1 MLRIFKYSRSCKPRQ
16 IILLLNQKRSQLLE
30 TTNLNPAH
38 HNCSSKISHGYF
50 LLHSVL
56 NPWLT
61 NWGWLVRH
69 RERKVLELQCLKRH
83 IPNIQGQRRSLSK
96 MVGGA
101 KSHLETY
108 CIPTRDD
115 QKAQT
120 KLCAHKDTETLLRLS
135 QTCLWVFECLL
146 WRYRSAVV
154 CCKDSSK
161 YQGQLPGSQSMW
173 HKPSWWRSPLTH
185 LQSHWTDD
193 PQTAEQLYQRNSH
206 IVKKSSRT
214 HNRFLNLRMW

>member
-38 HNCSSKISHGYF
+38 HNRSSKISHGYF

-83 IPNIQGQRRSLSK
+83 IPHIQGQRRSLSK

-101 KSHLETY
+101 KSHLEPNPLSIRDTQEVQTNLVH
-108 CIPTRDD
+108 TRTQRCHRDWD
-115 QKAQT
+115 RTVWLPHEEVWVTSGLPQRQG
-120 KLCAHKDTETLLRLS
+120 
-135 QTCLWVFECLL
+135 LWVQQTGC
-146 WRYRSAVV
+146 
-154 CCKDSSK
+154 
-161 YQGQLPGSQSMW
+161 GI
-173 HKPSWWRSPLTH
+173 SPLGGGGGRH
-185 LQSHWTDD
+185 
-193 PQTAEQLYQRNSH
+193 
-206 IVKKSSRT
+206 
-214 HNRFLNLRMW
+214 